1 MNYRN
6 LGNRGL
12 RVSAIGLGCMGMSHA
27 YGAPA
32 DHREMA
38 ELLAKA
44 MDMGYDFFD
53 TAEVYG
59 TPDNPHDNEELL
71 GSALKPYRNRVVI
84 ATKFGLRFDLESGR
98 IPYPLIPDSRPETIR
113 KSVEGSLRRLQTDHI
128 DLYYQHRP
136 DPDVP
141 VEEVA
146 GVVQNLIKE
155 GKVLYWGLSEASEED
170 ICRAHA
176 VCPLTAVQDRY
187 SMMARWH
194 EALFPVLEELGIG
207 LVAFSPLANGLLSDR
222 YNAASHFE
230 AGTDYRAGM
239 PQFQPD
245 SYDKNHDLLQLI
257 RRIAAEKNATPAQI
271 SLAWMLCKKPWIV
284 PIPGTRKLD
293 RLQENAGATDV
304 MLTDAEV
311 KQIDKALD
319 AMPMSDVFGGTK
331 IKA

>member
-32 DHREMA
+32 GHREMA

-44 MDMGYDFFD
+44 VELGYDFFD

-71 GSALKPYRNRVVI
+71 GNALKPYRNKVVI
-84 ATKFGLRFDLESGR
+84 ATKFGIRFDKESGR
-98 IPYPLIPDSRPETIR
+98 VPYPLLPDSRPETIR
-113 KSVEGSLRRLQTDHI
+113 RSVEGSLRRLQTNYI

-136 DPDVP
+136 DPQIP
-141 VEEVA
+141 IEEVA
-146 GVVQNLIKE
+146 GTMQDLIKE

-170 ICRAHA
+170 IRRANA

-222 YNAASHFE
+222 YNAASHFD

-245 SYDKNHDLLQLI
+245 SYDKNRELLQLI
-257 RRIAAEKNATPAQI
+257 RYIASKKNATPAQI

-284 PIPGTRKLD
+284 PIPGTRKPD
-293 RLQENAGATDV
+293 RLQENAGAADIT
-304 MLTDAEV
+304 LSEEEV
-311 KQIDKALD
+311 KQIDQALD
-319 AMPMSDVFGGTK
+319 AMPMSGVFGGTK
-331 IKA
+331 

>member
-32 DHREMA
+32 DHREMT

-44 MDMGYDFFD
+44 VELGYDFFD

-71 GSALKPYRNRVVI
+71 GNALKPYRNKVVI
-84 ATKFGLRFDLESGR
+84 ATKFGIRFDKESGR
-98 IPYPLIPDSRPETIR
+98 VPYPLLPDSRPETIR
-113 KSVEGSLRRLQTDHI
+113 RSVEGSLRRLRTDYI

-136 DPDVP
+136 DPNVP
-141 VEEVA
+141 IEDVA
-146 GVVQNLIKE
+146 GTVRDLIKE

-170 ICRAHA
+170 IRRANA

-194 EALFPVLEELGIG
+194 EALFPMLEKLGIS

-222 YNAASHFE
+222 YNAASHFD

-245 SYDKNHDLLQLI
+245 SYDKNRELLQLI
-257 RRIAAEKNATPAQI
+257 RYIASKKNATPAQI

-284 PIPGTRKLD
+284 PIPGTRKPD
-293 RLQENAGATDV
+293 RLQENAGAADIT
-304 MLTDAEV
+304 LSEEEV
-311 KQIDKALD
+311 KQIDQALD
-319 AMPMSDVFGGTK
+319 AMPMSGVFGGTK
-331 IKA
+331 

>member
-98 IPYPLIPDSRPETIR
+98 IPYPLIPDSRPETIW

-170 ICRAHA
+170 ICRANA

-304 MLTDAEV
+304 MLTNAEV

>member
-12 RVSAIGLGCMGMSHA
+12 RVSAIGLGCIGMSHA

-170 ICRAHA
+170 ICRANA

-304 MLTDAEV
+304 MLTNAEV

>member
-1 MNYRN
+1 
-6 LGNRGL
+6 
-12 RVSAIGLGCMGMSHA
+12 MGMSHA

-170 ICRAHA
+170 ICRANA

-257 RRIAAEKNATPAQI
+257 RRIAAEKNTTPAQI

>member
-128 DLYYQHRP
+128 DLYYQHRL

-170 ICRAHA
+170 ICRANA